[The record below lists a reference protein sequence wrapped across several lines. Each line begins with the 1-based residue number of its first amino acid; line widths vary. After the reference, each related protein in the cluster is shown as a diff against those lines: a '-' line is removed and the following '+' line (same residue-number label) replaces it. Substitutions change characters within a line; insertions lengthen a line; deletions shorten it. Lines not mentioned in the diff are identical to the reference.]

1 MSIRT
6 ERVASQIQKD
16 LGDIL
21 SQEYQPVGA
30 FVSITKVVMTDD
42 LSIAKVYLSIFAPG
56 RETDPLYER
65 IDRSQNEIRHELAK
79 RIRHQVRRI
88 PDLLF
93 FVDESSEIADKMERL
108 FQKVR
113 EQDSSN
119 LDKTSSEPFSKN
131 DKE

>member
-56 RETDPLYER
+56 RETEPLYER

-119 LDKTSSEPFSKN
+119 PETTSEPISKN
-131 DKE
+131 DTE

>member
-21 SQEYQPVGA
+21 RKEYQPVGT

-56 RETDPLYER
+56 RETDPLYDR
-65 IDRSQNEIRHELAK
+65 IDRSQDEIRHELAK

-108 FQKVR
+108 FQRVR
-113 EQDSSN
+113 EQDPLN
-119 LDKTSSEPFSKN
+119 PDQISSEPFHKK

>member
-21 SQEYQPVGA
+21 RQEYQPVGT

-42 LSIAKVYLSIFAPG
+42 LSIAKVYLSIFAPN
-56 RETDPLYER
+56 REIEPLYER
-65 IDRSQNEIRHELAK
+65 IDRHQDEIRHELAK

-88 PDLLF
+88 PDLF
-93 FVDESSEIADKMERL
+93 FFADESSEIADKMEQL
-108 FQKVR
+108 FKKVKDQR
-113 EQDSSN
+113 S
-119 LDKTSSEPFSKN
+119 TSS
-131 DKE
+131 DQ